1 MTDIAEHSYVFVFK
15 FRNVIYSILYLY
27 TVVCKGILVQDLF
40 VETIA
45 LQRIALFT
53 KLVARGNCSVD
64 EKDVA
69 IAWLGELTEDLS
81 RKLDENEANNPRCGG
96 ILRCGCGFQ

>member
-1 MTDIAEHSYVFVFK
+1 M
-15 FRNVIYSILYLY
+15 
-27 TVVCKGILVQDLF
+27 QDLF

>member
-1 MTDIAEHSYVFVFK
+1 M
-15 FRNVIYSILYLY
+15 
-27 TVVCKGILVQDLF
+27 QDLLI
-40 VETIA
+40 ETIA

-81 RKLDENEANNPRCGG
+81 RKLHENEANNPRCGG
-96 ILRCGCGFQ
+96 ISRSGYGFQ

>member
-1 MTDIAEHSYVFVFK
+1 M
-15 FRNVIYSILYLY
+15 
-27 TVVCKGILVQDLF
+27 QDLF

-53 KLVARGNCSVD
+53 KLVARGDCSVD

-69 IAWLGELTEDLS
+69 IAWLGELTEALS
-81 RKLDENEANNPRCGG
+81 RKLDENEANSPQSGG
-96 ILRCGCGFQ
+96 ISRGGCGFQ

>member
-1 MTDIAEHSYVFVFK
+1 M
-15 FRNVIYSILYLY
+15 
-27 TVVCKGILVQDLF
+27 QDLF

-69 IAWLGELTEDLS
+69 IAWLGELTEALS
-81 RKLDENEANNPRCGG
+81 RKLDENEANSPQCGG
-96 ILRCGCGFQ
+96 ISRGGCGFQ